1 MLYICVCVV
10 LFRQKIE
17 MKQCSAYG
25 EVRQHHEVSSPLQNL
40 DSLADYEPVGK
51 KESVYEQIPGE
62 S

>member
-1 MLYICVCVV
+1 MLYTCVV

-25 EVRQHHEVSSPLQNL
+25 KARQHHEVSSSLQNL
-40 DSLADYEPVGK
+40 DSSADYEPVG
-51 KESVYEQIPGE
+51 ENDSVYEQIPGE